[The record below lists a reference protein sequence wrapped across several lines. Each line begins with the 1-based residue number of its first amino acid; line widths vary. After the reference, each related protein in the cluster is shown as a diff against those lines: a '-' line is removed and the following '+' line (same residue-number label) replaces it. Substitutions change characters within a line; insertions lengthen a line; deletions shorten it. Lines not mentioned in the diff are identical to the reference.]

1 MSDALREIIES
12 LSALT
17 EKERIQLAQALW
29 GKPDTSASRIYIPA
43 SKAEQWAQFLA
54 DPVKHWRQGY
64 SARTLAYS
72 WQEAAGF
79 PAEVAEVLSHQF
91 PSLELLLAFPEHKVS
106 LRGGSR
112 ASQNDIWV
120 LARSE
125 GQLVSIAVEGKVS
138 ESFDKTVG
146 EWKADSSPGKVERL
160 EYLRGLLGLP
170 SVPDSVRYQLLHRA
184 ASAII
189 EAKRFNATHAVMLV
203 HSFSKT
209 GEWFDDYARFVE
221 LMGEAATKNGLVA
234 VGTCSGIPLYLAW
247 VSGKPAY
254 LDK

>member
-1 MSDALREIIES
+1 MS
-12 LSALT
+12 
-17 EKERIQLAQALW
+17 K
-29 GKPDTSASRIYIPA
+29 IYVPTTGA
-43 SKAEQWAQFLA
+43 DDWKQFLA
-54 DPVKHWRQGY
+54 DPDKHWRQGY

-79 PAEVAEVLSHQF
+79 PAEVAEVLARQF
-91 PSLELLLAFPEHKVS
+91 PSIELLLALPEHKVP

-146 EWKADSSPGKVERL
+146 EWKTDSSPGKSERL
-160 EYLRGLLGLP
+160 EYLRDILGLP
-170 SVPDSVRYQLLHRA
+170 SVPEDVRYQLLHRT

-189 EAKRFNATHAVMLV
+189 EAKRFNAAHAVMLV

-209 GEWFDDYARFVE
+209 DEWFDDYARFVA
-221 LMGEAATKNGLVA
+221 LMGGTATKNGIVS
-234 VGTCSGIPLYLAW
+234 VGVRSGVPLYLAW
-247 VSGKPAY
+247 VSGNPTY